1 MITRAVRSTTAAIA
15 CAALVLLSATACAS
29 DTDDEQRRGPRL
41 ADAKS
46 IVQLVRN
53 EAGERVPAAS
63 VASVTVVK
71 DGSEACVGADDD
83 PAGAQRR
90 WVATSVITF
99 TDGASST
106 LESAY
111 ADLINSFS
119 ANGWSEVSYGGGGSV
134 TLQKP
139 ESDESIAFLATPADD
154 DSAAPASIT
163 MSIASGCVDTAG
175 EGSAEVAVLEDAAT

>member
-1 MITRAVRSTTAAIA
+1 MRLRTTAIVLS
-15 CAALVLLSATACAS
+15 AALLVSLAGCAS
-29 DTDDEQRRGPRL
+29 DTRRGPRL

-53 EAGERVPAAS
+53 EAGERIPAAS
-63 VASVTVVK
+63 VAEVTVLS
-71 DGSEACVGADDD
+71 DGSEPCVGASDD

-90 WVATSVITF
+90 WVATSRVTF
-99 TDGASST
+99 TDGASGT

-139 ESDESIAFLATPADD
+139 ESQESIAFLATPAD
-154 DSAAPASIT
+154 AAGGEPASIT

-175 EGSAEVAVLEDAAT
+175 EGSAEVAVLEDAG